1 MELVQALQGVSCRKD
16 VGVLLAQRDKR
27 KEKGALTGVTVVSCK
42 KYKHLLFCF
51 LIALSASAQFTSLPK
66 AAFLVNLAASGQY
79 NTTTPLLHC
88 SAQFLLKN

>member
-16 VGVLLAQRDKR
+16 VCVLLAQREKR
-27 KEKGALTGVTVVSCK
+27 KEKGALYESAVRNASTSF
-42 KYKHLLFCF
+42 FCF
-51 LIALSASAQFTSLPK
+51 LIVLSASAQFTSLPK

-88 SAQFLLKN
+88 AAQFLLKN